1 MGDSRVSDP
10 LDIQSHT
17 GPYRVTF
24 ETGEPFAG
32 LDAFDG
38 ALLLDRRVDELYGA
52 ALAPA
57 KAKLKTVYVDAS
69 EDAKSLERL
78 PEYVVALSTAGFR
91 RGGTLVA
98 VGGGVVQDIACFLA
112 AVYMR
117 GVDWAFYPTT
127 LLAQADS
134 CIGSKSSINV
144 GGIKNLVGT
153 FTPPRAVAINARV
166 LETLTDPDIRSG
178 IGEMLKVHAIAGPAA
193 FDALSADYDA
203 VLTDRA
209 TRLHYVR
216 ESLRFKQVLIEQDEF
231 DRGPRLVMN
240 YGHTFGHAIE
250 SATDYAIPHGIAV
263 TIGMEMANYVAA
275 ELGVTTR
282 AHHERMRGVLVKNA
296 GAERG
301 VAVPAERVL
310 AAIARDKKNVGDE
323 LTLILPGPDGRIA
336 RGRYPN
342 DARFAEVCRAFL
354 AERR

>member
-1 MGDSRVSDP
+1 VSDP
-10 LDIQSHT
+10 LEIQSHT

-24 ETGEPFAG
+24 GTGEPFAG

-78 PEYVVALSTAGFR
+78 PEYVIALSEAGFR

-117 GVDWAFYPTT
+117 GVDWAFHPTT

-153 FTPPRAVAINARV
+153 FTPPRSVVINPRV
-166 LETLTDPDIRSG
+166 LETLTDADIRSG
-178 IGEMLKVHAIAGPAA
+178 IGEMLKVHAIAGPEA
-193 FDALSADYDA
+193 FDTLAAAYRGLS
-203 VLTDRA
+203 DRA
-209 TRLHYVR
+209 KRLHFVR
-216 ESLRFKQVLIEQDEF
+216 ESLRFKQVLIEKDEF

-250 SATDYAIPHGIAV
+250 SATDYGIPHGIAV
-263 TIGMEMANYVAA
+263 TIGMDMANFVAA

-282 AHHERMRGVLVKNA
+282 AHFERMHPVLVENA

-301 VAVPAERVL
+301 VEIPIDRVL

-323 LTLILPGPDGRIA
+323 LTLILPGLDGRIS

-342 DARFAEVCRAFL
+342 DARFAAACRAFL
-354 AERR
+354 AELS